1 MIPRDYVT
9 AWRAQVPWVQDF
21 QVEQDLI
28 IRLVHGIDS
37 GGHFY
42 QRTLNWAGSWSC
54 PTCSMMRLA

>member
-28 IRLVHGIDS
+28 FQSLLETLILLRLDHLLHSSS
-37 GGHFY
+37 G
-42 QRTLNWAGSWSC
+42 TSE
-54 PTCSMMRLA
+54 